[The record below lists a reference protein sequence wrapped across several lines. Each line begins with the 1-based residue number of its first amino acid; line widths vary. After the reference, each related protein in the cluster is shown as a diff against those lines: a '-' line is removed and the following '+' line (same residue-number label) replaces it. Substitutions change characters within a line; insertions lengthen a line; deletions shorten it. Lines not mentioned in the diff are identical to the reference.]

1 MFTHKTFAE
10 KMINRATLDK
20 LVLKSIFP
28 LNLVMCIAVMPSV
41 LSVVQDLVVFEEF
54 SSHQLA

>member
-10 KMINRATLDK
+10 KMINRAALDK

-41 LSVVQDLVVFEEF
+41 FSVVQDLVVFEEF